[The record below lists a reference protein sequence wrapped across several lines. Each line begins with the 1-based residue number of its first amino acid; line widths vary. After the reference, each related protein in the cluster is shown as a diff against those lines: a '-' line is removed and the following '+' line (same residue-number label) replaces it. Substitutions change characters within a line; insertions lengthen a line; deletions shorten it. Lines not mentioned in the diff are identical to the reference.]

1 MKKLM
6 IQLIKFGIVGI
17 IATVID
23 FCVLI
28 FMTDVLKV
36 DVLLSTPVAFIVS
49 LIANYVLIMMFV
61 FKGGKNSKTKEFIL
75 FVVLSIGGLILT
87 EALMWLG
94 TDKMGIN
101 YKAVKIFV
109 CVIVP
114 VYNFITRKIFLE
126 KKDEE

>member
-1 MKKLM
+1 
-6 IQLIKFGIVGI
+6 
-17 IATVID
+17 
-23 FCVLI
+23 
-28 FMTDVLKV
+28 MTDVLKV

-49 LIANYVLIMMFV
+49 LIANYVLSMMFV

-94 TDKMGIN
+94 TDKMGFN
-101 YKAVKIFV
+101 YKPVKIFA